1 MLELVESADR
11 LARWMLGNIISEK
24 GHRDALLIL
33 NIAQYFVAVSAPTDG
48 TLRGVAQE
56 AEHILD
62 RILYPE
68 ASC

>member
-11 LARWMLGNIISEK
+11 LAKWILGNAMTEN

-33 NIAQYFVAVSAPTDG
+33 NIAQYFIAVAAPMDG
-48 TLRGVAQE
+48 SLRGVAQE
-56 AEHILD
+56 AEYILD
-62 RILYPE
+62 HILYPE